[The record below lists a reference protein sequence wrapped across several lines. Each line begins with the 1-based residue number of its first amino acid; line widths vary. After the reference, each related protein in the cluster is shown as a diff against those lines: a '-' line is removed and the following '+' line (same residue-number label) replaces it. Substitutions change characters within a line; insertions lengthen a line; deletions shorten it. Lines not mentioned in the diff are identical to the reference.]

1 VTDVR
6 TLEVALAERSYPIHI
21 GAGVVRRA
29 GPLLA
34 ERGVAKAVVVTN
46 PTVAGH
52 WLAPLS
58 ESLAAAGIAAQ
69 AVQIPD
75 GEAHKNWDT
84 LQAVVTRLLELR
96 AERSTT
102 LIALGG
108 GVVGDV
114 TGFAA
119 AIYQRGMPFVQVPT
133 TLLAQVDSSVGG
145 KTGINHPL
153 GKNMV
158 GAFYQPRAVLIDTDC
173 LRTLP
178 PRELAAGLAEVIKY
192 GAIRDARFLSW
203 LEAQMDALVARE
215 PAALAHAIHESCRI
229 KAEIVGADEREH
241 GERALLNFGHTFGHA
256 IENAMGY
263 GQWLHGEAVAAGMV
277 VAADVSRRLHR
288 IEPADVQRLRTL
300 VARAGLPTDA
310 PALGFDRWMTLM
322 GRDKK
327 VVAGTVR
334 YVLLDALGRASIDSS
349 VPDDVLRAALP

>member
-1 VTDVR
+1 MR

-21 GAGVVRRA
+21 GAGVVRRSGA
-29 GPLLA
+29 LLA
-34 ERGVAKAVVVTN
+34 ERGVTNAVVVTN
-46 PTVAGH
+46 ATVAGH
-52 WLAPLS
+52 WLAPLC
-58 ESLAAAGIAAQ
+58 ESLAAAGITSQ
-69 AVQIPD
+69 TVPVPD
-75 GEAHKNWDT
+75 GEAHKNWET

-108 GVVGDV
+108 GVVGDI

-153 GKNMV
+153 GKNMI

-192 GAIRDARFLSW
+192 GAIRDIEFLAW
-203 LEAQMDALVARE
+203 LEARMDALVARD
-215 PAALAHAIHESCRI
+215 PGALAHAIHESCRI
-229 KAEIVGADEREH
+229 KAAIVGADEREH
-241 GERALLNFGHTFGHA
+241 GDRALLNFGHTFGHA

-277 VAADVSRRLHR
+277 VAADVSRRLGR
-288 IEPADVQRLRTL
+288 IDVADVHRLRAI
-300 VARAGLPTDA
+300 VARAALPTEA
-310 PALGFDRWMTLM
+310 PALGFERWMALM

-327 VVAGTVR
+327 VVAGTIR
-334 YVLLDALGRASIDSS
+334 YVLLDALGRAAISAD
-349 VPDDVLRAALP
+349 VPDAILREALR